1 MIKTKAITITEFAFS
16 AVLFLLGF
24 IGYCAVHSYIKH
36 HGETKELKKRSVLLL
51 ALAVIAA
58 WFFIGTAVTSVS
70 SGKAG
75 MNVEFE
81 MFSER
86 VTLFGVSFAQT
97 TVLTWIIMLI
107 VLVFCLIFR
116 FILFPRFDKDRPKN
130 AFQNVMELAVE
141 AMESFTKGAVGDYS
155 EKLAPYMFSLAV
167 FMVFS
172 AASELFG
179 CRPPTSDLLI
189 TLSMGLITFALINF
203 YGVKKKGF
211 GGRIKYLSSPTPVIL
226 PMKILSDVAVPISLA
241 CRLFGNML
249 GGMIVMDLLKSS
261 LGGYAVGIPAVA
273 GLYFLCITESFSVGK
288 GDILVFL
295 CALVFAVHILVID
308 HFAPKV
314 DGVKMSCIQFFVCGI
329 LSVPFMFALEAPKI
343 TAVMTAWMPILYAGV
358 LSCGVAYTLQILGQ
372 KNVNP
377 AVASLLLSL
386 ESCFSVLAGWIVLG
400 ERLSIREMSGC
411 ILMFAAII
419 LAQVPEK
426 KKR

>member
-1 MIKTKAITITEFAFS
+1 MACGGLLFAASSLQQIGIKYT
-16 AVLFLLGF
+16 
-24 IGYCAVHSYIKH
+24 
-36 HGETKELKKRSVLLL
+36 
-51 ALAVIAA
+51 
-58 WFFIGTAVTSVS
+58 TA
-70 SGKAG
+70 GKAG
-75 MNVEFE
+75 FITAFYIVIVPVM
-81 MFSER
+81 
-86 VTLFGVSFAQT
+86 GVF
-97 TVLTWIIMLI
+97 LNKKIGWKIW
-107 VLVFCLIFR
+107 
-116 FILFPRFDKDRPKN
+116 
-130 AFQNVMELAVE
+130 LAV
-141 AMESFTKGAVGDYS
+141 V
-155 EKLAPYMFSLAV
+155 L
-167 FMVFS
+167 
-172 AASELFG
+172 
-179 CRPPTSDLLI
+179 
-189 TLSMGLITFALINF
+189 
-203 YGVKKKGF
+203 
-211 GGRIKYLSSPTPVIL
+211 
-226 PMKILSDVAVPISLA
+226 
-241 CRLFGNML
+241 
-249 GGMIVMDLLKSS
+249 
-261 LGGYAVGIPAVA
+261 AVA
-273 GLYFLCITESFSVGK
+273 GLYFLCITDSFSVGK

-329 LSVPFMFALEAPKI
+329 LAVPFMFALETPKI

>member
-1 MIKTKAITITEFAFS
+1 MG
-16 AVLFLLGF
+16 VFLHKK
-24 IGYCAVHSYIKH
+24 IGWKIW
-36 HGETKELKKRSVLLL
+36 
-51 ALAVIAA
+51 LAV
-58 WFFIGTAVTSVS
+58 
-70 SGKAG
+70 
-75 MNVEFE
+75 
-81 MFSER
+81 
-86 VTLFGVSFAQT
+86 
-97 TVLTWIIMLI
+97 VL
-107 VLVFCLIFR
+107 
-116 FILFPRFDKDRPKN
+116 
-130 AFQNVMELAVE
+130 
-141 AMESFTKGAVGDYS
+141 
-155 EKLAPYMFSLAV
+155 
-167 FMVFS
+167 
-172 AASELFG
+172 
-179 CRPPTSDLLI
+179 
-189 TLSMGLITFALINF
+189 
-203 YGVKKKGF
+203 
-211 GGRIKYLSSPTPVIL
+211 
-226 PMKILSDVAVPISLA
+226 
-241 CRLFGNML
+241 
-249 GGMIVMDLLKSS
+249 
-261 LGGYAVGIPAVA
+261 AVA

>member
-141 AMESFTKGAVGDYS
+141 AMESFTKGRRGRLFR
-155 EKLAPYMFSLAV
+155 EI
-167 FMVFS
+167 S
-172 AASELFG
+172 AL
-179 CRPPTSDLLI
+179 
-189 TLSMGLITFALINF
+189 
-203 YGVKKKGF
+203 YV
-211 GGRIKYLSSPTPVIL
+211 
-226 PMKILSDVAVPISLA
+226 LA
-241 CRLFGNML
+241 CGVYGLL
-249 GGMIVMDLLKSS
+249 GG
-261 LGGYAVGIPAVA
+261 VGAFRLPTAHIRPFNNPFN
-273 GLYFLCITESFSVGK
+273 GSYN
-288 GDILVFL
+288 L
-295 CALVFAVHILVID
+295 CA
-308 HFAPKV
+308 
-314 DGVKMSCIQFFVCGI
+314 
-329 LSVPFMFALEAPKI
+329 
-343 TAVMTAWMPILYAGV
+343 Y
-358 LSCGVAYTLQILGQ
+358 
-372 KNVNP
+372 
-377 AVASLLLSL
+377 
-386 ESCFSVLAGWIVLG
+386 
-400 ERLSIREMSGC
+400 
-411 ILMFAAII
+411 
-419 LAQVPEK
+419 
-426 KKR
+426 